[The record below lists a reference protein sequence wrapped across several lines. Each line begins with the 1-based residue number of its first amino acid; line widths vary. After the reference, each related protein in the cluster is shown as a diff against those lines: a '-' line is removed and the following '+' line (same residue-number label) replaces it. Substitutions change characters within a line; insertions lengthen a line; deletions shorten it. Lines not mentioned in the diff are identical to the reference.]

1 MRRINMPY
9 IKTITALEVLDSRG
23 NPTIKVNIETESGAK
38 GEAIVPS
45 GASTGKYEAKELRDN
60 DKDRYN
66 GKGVLKAVNN
76 VNNVIYNKLKGLDV
90 TKQLEI
96 DNALIELDGTK
107 DKSSLGANALLGVS
121 LACARCASSY
131 LNIPLYRYLGGIN
144 TTLPLPMMNILNG
157 GAHADFSI
165 DFQEIMIVPFAS
177 SFKEALR
184 IGDEI
189 FFTLGTI
196 LKERGYSLSKGDE
209 GGYAPLLSSN
219 EEGIKLV
226 LEAITKASYTPGK
239 DVYLALDIASS
250 ELYNS
255 KEKKYH
261 LKKDNKTYSSLEFVN
276 NFLSPL
282 LEKYPLISLEDPLS
296 DDDWEGWTY
305 LHEIFANRVLLV
317 GDDLFVTNVERLK
330 KGIENRAANAILIKP
345 NQIGTL
351 SETLQ
356 TIRLAQKNG
365 LTYIISHRSGDSE
378 DTFIADLSVST
389 CASFIKTGSLSRSE
403 RVSKYNR
410 LLSIENEI
418 SSSLN
423 NPKLIS
429 FTLPSK
435 FIK

>member
-1 MRRINMPY
+1 MPY
-9 IKTITALEVLDSRG
+9 IKNITALEVLDSRG
-23 NPTIKVNIETESGAK
+23 NPTLKVNIETESGAC
-38 GEAIVPS
+38 GDAIVPS
-45 GASTGKYEAKELRDN
+45 GASTGQYEAKELRDN
-60 DKDRYN
+60 DKNRYN
-66 GKGVLKAVNN
+66 GKGVLKAINN
-76 VNNVIYNKLKGLDV
+76 VNTIICNKLKGIDV
-90 TKQLEI
+90 TDQMLI
-96 DNALIELDGTK
+96 DNTLQELDGTK

-131 LNIPLYRYLGGIN
+131 LKIPLYRYLGGIN
-144 TTLPLPMMNILNG
+144 TSLPLPMMNILNG

-165 DFQEIMIVPFAS
+165 DFQEIMIVPLAT

-189 FFTLGTI
+189 FFALGTI
-196 LKERGYSLSKGDE
+196 LKERGYSLTKGDE
-209 GGYAPLLSSN
+209 GGYAPLLNTN
-219 EEGIKLV
+219 EEGIRLV
-226 LEAITKASYTPGK
+226 LEAITKASYQPGK
-239 DVYLALDIASS
+239 DVFLALDIASS

-296 DDDWEGWTY
+296 EDDWEGWSY
-305 LHEIFANRVLLV
+305 LHEIFAHRILLV

-330 KGIENRAANAILIKP
+330 KGIDNKAANAILIKP

-356 TIRLAQKNG
+356 AIRLAQKNG

-378 DTFIADLSVST
+378 DTFIADLAVATSS
-389 CASFIKTGSLSRSE
+389 SFIKTGSLSRSE

-410 LLSIENEI
+410 ILSIENEI
-418 SSSLN
+418 GSSLDN
-423 NPKLIS
+423 LNLVS
-429 FTLPSK
+429 YNLPSK
-435 FIK
+435 FIKSK